1 MMYVFVIIAFILAW
15 FFIEITL
22 FLVKKNFISFNKSKM
37 IQHRRFLWHLRIIAL
52 SLLLLTSV
60 YMYYFKNE
68 KFLEAVKYCLGIIK

>member
-1 MMYVFVIIAFILAW
+1 MIYVFVIIAFILAW

-22 FLVKKNFISFNKSKM
+22 FLVKINFISFNKTRM
-37 IQHRRFLWHLRIIAL
+37 IQHRRFLWRLRIIAL

-68 KFLEAVKYCLGIIK
+68 KFLEAVEYCLGIIK